1 MVGDSHANDIVSG
14 SRAGSAT
21 ALLDSGRRY
30 VESQSGKEVLGI
42 VPDLVIHS
50 LSELPGA
57 MESAYDLGF

>member
-21 ALLDSGRRY
+21 ALLDSGRKY
-30 VESQSGKEVLGI
+30 VEMQSGKDDGGV

-50 LSELPGA
+50 LSELPGV
-57 MESAYDLGF
+57 MESAFDLGF